1 MYFYYYNYCLDVICM
16 EFATIP
22 TVYINLTC
30 RPDRNDATFKELA
43 KVGITNPERC
53 NAVSLEN
60 GALGCSMSHLKCV
73 ELAKKRDYEAI
84 FICEDD
90 IEFLDAELFLKQI
103 GTFLASP
110 IKWDVIIVSGNNM
123 IPFKHVNNTC
133 IQVFNCQTTT
143 GYIVKKHYYDTLIA
157 NYKTGIQHLL
167 KDPTKSEFKIDKYW
181 FSLQKKDS
189 WYLIIPLS
197 VVQREDYSDI
207 EKKVTNFKRHM
218 LNYNKAYKV

>member
-1 MYFYYYNYCLDVICM
+1 M
-16 EFATIP
+16 EFTNIP
-22 TVYINLTC
+22 TLYINLTC
-30 RPDRNDATFKELA
+30 RPDRNDATLKELG

-53 NAVSLEN
+53 NAVLLEN
-60 GALGCSMSHLKCV
+60 GALGCSMSHLKCL

-103 GTFLASP
+103 ASFLASP
-110 IKWDVIIVSGNNM
+110 INWDVIIVSGNNM

-167 KDPTKSEFKIDKYW
+167 KEPTNNEYKIDKYW
-181 FSLQKKDS
+181 F
-189 WYLIIPLS
+189 
-197 VVQREDYSDI
+197 
-207 EKKVTNFKRHM
+207 
-218 LNYNKAYKV
+218 